1 MRFCDRKD
9 FLSSLILSFLIDMIL
24 LNCCKKKLDKF
35 QKVIQTLSRK
45 NLRSL
50 LLEMV
55 IKSLLI
61 LN

>member
-35 QKVIQTLSRK
+35 QTVIQTLSRK

-50 LLEMV
+50 LVEMI
-55 IKSLLI
+55 IKCLLI
-61 LN
+61 LI

>member
-45 NLRSL
+45 NLRL
-50 LLEMV
+50 LLVEMV
-55 IKSLLI
+55 IKCLLI
-61 LN
+61 LI

>member
-1 MRFCDRKD
+1 MRFCNRKD

-45 NLRSL
+45 NLRL
-50 LLEMV
+50 LLVEMV
-55 IKSLLI
+55 IKCLLI
-61 LN
+61 LI

>member
-1 MRFCDRKD
+1 MRFCNRKD

-50 LLEMV
+50 LVEMV
-55 IKSLLI
+55 IKCLLI
-61 LN
+61 LI